1 MTGEIRMDNLVTLQG
16 IVLQHN
22 PVGDYDWV
30 VTILTLERGKITA
43 FARGA
48 RRPNSHL
55 TGTVE
60 PFCFG
65 NFKMFEGRTSY
76 NIAEAEI
83 SNYFEGFRRNLEEAC
98 YGTFFLELADYY
110 SRENSDAADLLGL
123 LYLSLRALEK
133 ENLDNRLIRCI
144 YEIRALVINGEFP
157 GMPQTR
163 QWNETTEYTVNYI
176 ASAQAGKLYTFR
188 VSPEILQ
195 ELCDVSENYRRRFID
210 RPLKSLEMLKVFEA
224 GVEKP

>member
-1 MTGEIRMDNLVTLQG
+1 MYDLVELKG
-16 IVLQHN
+16 MVLKHG

-48 RRPNSHL
+48 RKPNSHL
-55 TGTVE
+55 AGVVE

-65 NFKMFEGRTSY
+65 TFKMFAGRTAY
-76 NIAEAEI
+76 NIAEADI
-83 SNYFEGFRRNLEEAC
+83 LNYFEGFRRNLEAAC

-110 SRENSDAADLLGL
+110 TRENSDETELLGL

-133 ENLDNRLIRCI
+133 ESLSNSLVRCI
-144 YEIRALVINGEFP
+144 YEIRALAISGEFP
-157 GMPQTR
+157 GMPGER
-163 QWNETTEYTVNYI
+163 IWSETTEYTIDFIV
-176 ASAQAGKLYTFR
+176 QTQQEKLYTFC
-188 VSPEILQ
+188 VSEQILK
-195 ELCDVSENYRRRFID
+195 ELCDITEIYRRRFID
-210 RPLKSLEMLKVFEA
+210 RPMKSLEMLCVFEA